1 MFSVTHSEDGTPIM
15 RESKLLKVGIG
26 LPRGK
31 ALNVWITVQDGK
43 RVWKVVSGYEQG
55 KMQTWSFA
63 TRQEAEAC
71 YNAKIA
77 TAPICKYP
85 RKISFFTFSRSVM
98 TEDGETF
105 VPDFAAIE
113 ANGPTPTE
121 IDIILFDDNPFTG
134 SFQMWSTT
142 EKKCQGDGINALR
155 VLSMA
160 PPDVQKELKGEK
172 YFPIVEGCWTRG
184 CEYANQPKGCKPSG
198 DLKFQLA
205 SSIRLGGT
213 AYFHTTGFRSISQ
226 IFSSLERIKMLTRG
240 RMVGLPLKATLKGYK
255 VKPAGAEKSSTQ
267 YGVSLELRAE
277 DMEKLKQMLFT
288 NIWESP
294 AIAAAPKMI
303 EEATFG
309 EEEMLSAKA
318 ITDEWLPEATD
329 DVEEQ
334 TQAEPPK
341 PEIAK
346 ATEAKTDALADKLKA
361 KRAPKDTPT
370 TAMTNG
376 GEKTEAPVATV
387 ASGGQTETRQGSG
400 PTREIPPATSP
411 GKTEVQPG
419 VIPPATYNRDDLF

>member
-1 MFSVTHSEDGTPIM
+1 MDNSILPLLIERAERSELRKQANDLFEETNETLKSVLGDRKLVCTEEGHKVQFYGFVKKAYTVPEHEEKPLQGLCTQGGESKVTNEHAPLPGVMFSVTHQEDGTPIM

-43 RVWKVVSGYEQG
+43 RVWKVVSGYEPG

-134 SFQMWSTT
+134 SFQMWTTT

-160 PPDVQKELKGEK
+160 PPDD
-172 YFPIVEGCWTRG
+172 PEGTQGREVLPHRRG
-184 CEYANQPKGCKPSG
+184 LLDA
-198 DLKFQLA
+198 
-205 SSIRLGGT
+205 RL
-213 AYFHTTGFRSISQ
+213 RVRQ
-226 IFSSLERIKMLTRG
+226 
-240 RMVGLPLKATLKGYK
+240 
-255 VKPAGAEKSSTQ
+255 STQ
-267 YGVSLELRAE
+267 GLQAIGRSEIPVGVEYSPRRDGLLPHDRVPLDQPDLQFSRTDQDAHARPHGGPAAQGHAE
-277 DMEKLKQMLFT
+277 GLQGQTGRRGEVQHAVRRLART
-288 NIWESP
+288 P
-294 AIAAAPKMI
+294 GRGHG
-303 EEATFG
+303 EA
-309 EEEMLSAKA
+309 
-318 ITDEWLPEATD
+318 EA
-329 DVEEQ
+329 
-334 TQAEPPK
+334 
-341 PEIAK
+341 
-346 ATEAKTDALADKLKA
+346 DALHEHLGDAGRSRRL
-361 KRAPKDTPT
+361 R
-370 TAMTNG
+370 
-376 GEKTEAPVATV
+376 
-387 ASGGQTETRQGSG
+387 R
-400 PTREIPPATSP
+400 
-411 GKTEVQPG
+411 
-419 VIPPATYNRDDLF
+419 